1 MLRKLAHVK
10 NSTVAQAIGHDDGH
24 ISRIASGERGVKL
37 PEMEQFFQ
45 SLGLRLIGTVPG
57 KASVLSF
64 TLAGY
69 TTDEVGKALNEEGIA
84 VRTGHHCA
92 QPLLEHL
99 GLGPTT
105 RASFALYNTHAE
117 VERLLA
123 GVAHA
128 LKVLR

>member
-1 MLRKLAHVK
+1 M
-10 NSTVAQAIGHDDGH
+10 
-24 ISRIASGERGVKL
+24 ISRTSLFGLTCGALLFSGPALAALPGVQVL
-37 PEMEQFFQ
+37 SEHSGATAIVSFVAEGAHPHD
-45 SLGLRLIGTVPG
+45 IGT
-57 KASVLSF
+57 L
-64 TLAGY
+64 L
-69 TTDEVGKALNEEGIA
+69 DEQGIA

-123 GVAHA
+123 GVARA
-128 LKVLR
+128 LKVLQ